1 MTNTELNEKIAS
13 QMKYYFSDYNLARDK
28 FMKEKMAEDDGWIPL
43 HVFLTFK
50 KLAAMTSDP
59 QVLVESIKA
68 SATDLI
74 EIDESGSKIRRSPSK
89 PLPDQSVYQEEA
101 IQKTVHIKGFPLDS
115 TFDQLWSFCSGF
127 GDLESLQMRKTR
139 KGGFKGCVLAVFKD
153 KADAAKILEVSLK
166 YNDKELLKEAEKAH
180 VERRQA
186 FFNKK
191 RNGKKNAR
199 KNEESEESKGVKKL
213 KVDKAEESEESE
225 EPEESEGVEKL
236 KVEEPEEPEGVKKLK
251 VENIVSST
259 A

>member
-28 FMKEKMAEDDGWIPL
+28 FMKEKMAEDDGWIPI

-50 KLAAMTSDP
+50 KLAALTSDP
-59 QVLVESIKA
+59 QVVVDAIKA

-89 PLPDQSVYQEEA
+89 PLPDQNAYQEEA

-115 TFDQLWSFCSGF
+115 NFDQLWSFCSTY

-139 KGGFKGCVLAVFKD
+139 KGSFKGCVLAVFKNKSD
-153 KADAAKILEVSLK
+153 ADKILETSLK
-166 YNDKELLKEAEKAH
+166 YNEKELLKEAEKAH
-180 VERRQA
+180 IQRRQQ
-186 FFNKK
+186 FFAKK
-191 RNGKKNAR
+191 KAKNVR
-199 KNEESEESKGVKKL
+199 KHEEEEDDQAVKKL
-213 KVDKAEESEESE
+213 KAFKDENEEVKNES
-225 EPEESEGVEKL
+225 
-236 KVEEPEEPEGVKKLK
+236 
-251 VENIVSST
+251 VSST